1 MMKKIDKIKEI
12 RNILDLERKANRS
25 IALVPTMGFLHEGH
39 LSLIKEARQNN
50 DIVVVS
56 IFVNPTQFGPNED
69 LETYPRDLERDAELC
84 EQEGV
89 DYIFNPSV
97 EEMYGKDYATYVIT
111 ESDLTNKLCGAS
123 REGHFK
129 GVMSV
134 VTKLFNIIGPDNAY
148 FGRKDY
154 QQVAV
159 IKKMVRDL
167 NIPVHVIDCPIV
179 READGLAMSSRN
191 TYLSFEER
199 KDALVLNRSL
209 KEAKERILKGE
220 KDKKV
225 IRQEILDKINKIPY
239 SDIDYVEILD
249 AITLEDIETIDK
261 DVVIALAVKIGQPR
275 LIDNIIVEG

>member
-1 MMKKIDKIKEI
+1 MRTIEKIDEI
-12 RNILDLERKANRS
+12 RSVLDLERKANRS
-25 IALVPTMGFLHEGH
+25 IALVPTMGFLHAGH
-39 LSLIKEARQNN
+39 LSLIKEARKNN

-69 LETYPRDLERDAELC
+69 LETYPRDLNRDQNLC
-84 EQEGV
+84 EEEGV

-97 EEMYGKDYATYVIT
+97 EEMYSEDYATYVIT
-111 ESDLTNKLCGAS
+111 ESDITNKLCGAS

-134 VTKLFNIIGPDNAY
+134 VTKLFNIIGPEKAY

-167 NIPVHVIDCPIV
+167 NIPVQIIDCPIV
-179 READGLAMSSRN
+179 RESDGLAMSSRN
-191 TYLSFEER
+191 TYLSPKER
-199 KDALVLNRSL
+199 KDALVLSRSL
-209 KEAKERILKGE
+209 KEAKESILNGE
-220 KDKKV
+220 KNKKV
-225 IRQEILDKINKIPY
+225 IRKEILDKINEIPY
-239 SDIDYVEILD
+239 SEIDYVEILD
-249 AITLEDIETIDK
+249 ATTLEDIETIDR
-261 DVVIALAVKIGQPR
+261 DVVIALAVKIGKPR

>member
-1 MMKKIDKIKEI
+1 MKKIEKINEI

-50 DIVVVS
+50 AIVVVS

-69 LETYPRDLERDAELC
+69 LETYPRDIERDSKLC
-84 EQEGV
+84 EQEGA

-97 EEMYGKDYATYVIT
+97 EEMYGEDYATYVIT
-111 ESDLTNKLCGAS
+111 ESDITNKLCGAS

-134 VTKLFNIIGPDNAY
+134 VTKLFNIIQPDNAY

-167 NIPVHVIDCPIV
+167 NIPVNIIDSPIV

-191 TYLSFEER
+191 TYLSSEER
-199 KDALVLNRSL
+199 KDALVLNCSL

-220 KDKKV
+220 KNKKV
-225 IRQEILDKINKIPY
+225 IREEILDKINEIPY
-239 SDIDYVEILD
+239 SEIDYVEILD
-249 AITLEDIETIDK
+249 ATTLEDIETIDR
-261 DVVIALAVKIGQPR
+261 DVVIALAVKIGKPR
-275 LIDNIIVEG
+275 LIDNIVVEG

>member
-1 MMKKIDKIKEI
+1 MRTIEKIDAI

-25 IALVPTMGFLHEGH
+25 IALVPTMGFLHAGH
-39 LSLIKEARQNN
+39 LSLIKEARKNN

-69 LETYPRDLERDAELC
+69 LETYPRDLNRDQKLC
-84 EQEGV
+84 EKEGV

-97 EEMYGKDYATYVIT
+97 KEMYGQDYATYVIT
-111 ESDLTNKLCGAS
+111 ESDITNKLCGAS

-134 VTKLFNIIGPDNAY
+134 VTKLFNIIGPDRAY

-167 NIPVHVIDCPIV
+167 NIPIKIIDCPIV
-179 READGLAMSSRN
+179 RESDGLAMSSRN
-191 TYLSFEER
+191 TYLSPKER
-199 KDALVLNRSL
+199 KDALVLSRSL
-209 KEAKERILKGE
+209 KKAKENILNGE
-220 KDKKV
+220 KNKNV
-225 IRQEILDKINKIPY
+225 IRQEILDKINEIPY
-239 SDIDYVEILD
+239 SEIDYVEILD
-249 AITLEDIETIDK
+249 AKTLEDIETIDRS
-261 DVVIALAVKIGQPR
+261 VVIALAVKIGKPR

>member
-1 MMKKIDKIKEI
+1 MKKIEKINEI

-50 DIVVVS
+50 AIVVVS

-69 LETYPRDLERDAELC
+69 LETYPRDIERDSKLC
-84 EQEGV
+84 EQEGA

-97 EEMYGKDYATYVIT
+97 EEMYGEDYATYVIT
-111 ESDLTNKLCGAS
+111 ESDITNKLCGAS

-134 VTKLFNIIGPDNAY
+134 VTKLFNIIQPDNAY

-167 NIPVHVIDCPIV
+167 NIPVNIIDSPIV

-191 TYLSFEER
+191 TYLSSEER

-220 KDKKV
+220 KNKKV
-225 IRQEILDKINKIPY
+225 IREEILDKINEIPY
-239 SDIDYVEILD
+239 SEIDYVEILD
-249 AITLEDIETIDK
+249 ATTLEDIETIDR
-261 DVVIALAVKIGQPR
+261 DVVIALAVKIGKPR
-275 LIDNIIVEG
+275 LIDNIVVEG

>member
-1 MMKKIDKIKEI
+1 MRTIEKIDEI
-12 RNILDLERKANRS
+12 RSVLDSERKANHS
-25 IALVPTMGFLHEGH
+25 IALVPTMGFLHAGH
-39 LSLIKEARQNN
+39 LSLIKEARKNN

-69 LETYPRDLERDAELC
+69 LETYPRDLNRDQELC
-84 EQEGV
+84 KQEGV

-97 EEMYGKDYATYVIT
+97 KEMYGEDYATYVIT
-111 ESDLTNKLCGAS
+111 ESDITNKLCGAS

-134 VTKLFNIIGPDNAY
+134 VTKLFNIIGPEKAY

-167 NIPVHVIDCPIV
+167 NIHVQIIDCPIV
-179 READGLAMSSRN
+179 RESDGLAMSSRN
-191 TYLSFEER
+191 TYLSPKER
-199 KDALVLNRSL
+199 KDALVLSRSL
-209 KEAKERILKGE
+209 KEAKESILNGE
-220 KDKKV
+220 KNKKV
-225 IRQEILDKINKIPY
+225 IREEILDKINEIPY
-239 SDIDYVEILD
+239 SEIDYVEILD
-249 AITLEDIETIDK
+249 ATTLEDIETIDR
-261 DVVIALAVKIGQPR
+261 DVVIALAVKIGKPR

>member
-1 MMKKIDKIKEI
+1 MKTIDKIDEI
-12 RNILDLERKANRS
+12 RNILDLERKVNRS

-39 LSLIKEARQNN
+39 LSLIKEARKNN

-56 IFVNPTQFGPNED
+56 IFVNPTQFGPGED
-69 LETYPRDLERDAELC
+69 LETYPRDINRDQNLC
-84 EQEGV
+84 KNEGV

-97 EEMYGKDYATYVIT
+97 DEMYEDNYATYVIT
-111 ESDLTNKLCGAS
+111 ESNITNKLCGAS

-134 VTKLFNIIGPDNAY
+134 VTKLFNIIRPSKAY

-159 IKKMVRDL
+159 IKKMVNDL
-167 NIPVHVIDCPIV
+167 NIPVEIIDCPIV
-179 READGLAMSSRN
+179 RESDGLAMSSRN
-191 TYLSFEER
+191 TYLEPNER
-199 KDALVLNRSL
+199 KDALVLNESL

-220 KDKKV
+220 KNKKV
-225 IRQEILDKINKIPY
+225 IREEILDKINEIPY
-239 SDIDYVEILD
+239 SEIDYVEILD
-249 AITLEDIETIDK
+249 AKTLENIEIIDR
-261 DVVIALAVKIGQPR
+261 DVVIALAVKIGKPR

>member
-1 MMKKIDKIKEI
+1 MKTIEKIDEI

-25 IALVPTMGFLHEGH
+25 IALVPTMGFLHAGH

-69 LETYPRDLERDAELC
+69 LETYPRDINRDQNLC
-84 EQEGV
+84 EEEGV

-97 EEMYGKDYATYVIT
+97 QEMYDEDYATYVVT
-111 ESDLTNKLCGAS
+111 ESDLTDKLCGAS

-134 VTKLFNIIGPDNAY
+134 VTKLFNIIGPDKAY

-167 NIPVHVIDCPIV
+167 NIPVKIIDCPIV
-179 READGLAMSSRN
+179 RESDGLAMSSRN
-191 TYLSFEER
+191 TYLSPKER
-199 KDALVLNRSL
+199 KDALVLSRSL
-209 KEAKERILKGE
+209 KEARERILKGE
-220 KDKKV
+220 KNKKV
-225 IRQEILDKINKIPY
+225 IRQEILDKINEIPY
-239 SDIDYVEILD
+239 SEIDYVEILD
-249 AITLEDIETIDK
+249 AKTLEDIEIIDR
-261 DVVIALAVKIGQPR
+261 DVVIALAVKIGKPR

>member
-1 MMKKIDKIKEI
+1 MKKIEKINEI
-12 RNILDLERKANRS
+12 RSILDLERKANRS

-50 DIVVVS
+50 AIVVVS

-69 LETYPRDLERDAELC
+69 LETYPRDIERDSKLC
-84 EQEGV
+84 EQEGA

-97 EEMYGKDYATYVIT
+97 EEMYGEDYATYVIT
-111 ESDLTNKLCGAS
+111 ESDITNKLCGAS

-134 VTKLFNIIGPDNAY
+134 VTKLFNIIQPDNAY

-167 NIPVHVIDCPIV
+167 NIPVNIIDSPIV

-191 TYLSFEER
+191 TYLSSEER

-220 KDKKV
+220 KNKKV
-225 IRQEILDKINKIPY
+225 IREEILDKINEIPY
-239 SDIDYVEILD
+239 SEIDYVEILD
-249 AITLEDIETIDK
+249 ATTLEDIETIDR
-261 DVVIALAVKIGQPR
+261 DVVIALAVKIGKPR
-275 LIDNIIVEG
+275 LIDNIVVEG

>member
-1 MMKKIDKIKEI
+1 MKRIEKINEI
-12 RNILDLERKANRS
+12 RNILDLERKANHS

-69 LETYPRDLERDAELC
+69 LETYPRDINRDVNLC

-97 EEMYGKDYATYVIT
+97 EEMYGEDYATYVIT
-111 ESDLTNKLCGAS
+111 ESDITNKLCGAS

-134 VTKLFNIIGPDNAY
+134 VTKLFNIIGPDKAY

-167 NIPVHVIDCPIV
+167 NIPVEIIDCPIV
-179 READGLAMSSRN
+179 RESDGLAMSSRN
-191 TYLSFEER
+191 TYLTPKER

-220 KDKKV
+220 KNKDV
-225 IRQEILDKINKIPY
+225 IREEILDKINEIPY
-239 SDIDYVEILD
+239 SEIDYVEILD
-249 AITLEDIETIDK
+249 ATTLENIETIDR
-261 DVVIALAVKIGQPR
+261 DVVIALAVKIGKPR
-275 LIDNIIVEG
+275 LIDNIVVEG

>member
-1 MMKKIDKIKEI
+1 MRTIEKIDEIK
-12 RNILDLERKANRS
+12 NILDLERKANRS
-25 IALVPTMGFLHEGH
+25 IALVPTMGFLHAGH
-39 LSLIKEARQNN
+39 LSLIKEARKNN

-69 LETYPRDLERDAELC
+69 LETYPRDINRDQELC
-84 EQEGV
+84 KQEGV

-97 EEMYGKDYATYVIT
+97 KEMYGEDYATYVIT
-111 ESDLTNKLCGAS
+111 ESDITNKLCGAS

-134 VTKLFNIIGPDNAY
+134 VTKLFNIIGPDKAY

-167 NIPVHVIDCPIV
+167 NIPVEIIDCPIV
-179 READGLAMSSRN
+179 RESDGLAMSSRN
-191 TYLSFEER
+191 TYLSPKER
-199 KDALVLNRSL
+199 KDALVLSRSL
-209 KEAKERILKGE
+209 KEAKESILNGE
-220 KDKKV
+220 KNKEV
-225 IRQEILDKINKIPY
+225 IREEILDKINEIPY
-239 SDIDYVEILD
+239 SEIDYVEILD
-249 AITLEDIETIDK
+249 ATTLEDIETIDR
-261 DVVIALAVKIGQPR
+261 DVVIALAVKIGKPR

>member
-1 MMKKIDKIKEI
+1 MRTIEKIDEI
-12 RNILDLERKANRS
+12 RNILDLERKVNHS
-25 IALVPTMGFLHEGH
+25 IALVPTMGFLHAGH
-39 LSLIKEARQNN
+39 LSLIKEARKSN

-69 LETYPRDLERDAELC
+69 LETYPRDINRDQNLC
-84 EQEGV
+84 EKEGV

-97 EEMYGKDYATYVIT
+97 KEMYGEDYATYVIT
-111 ESDLTNKLCGAS
+111 ESDITNKLCGAS

-134 VTKLFNIIGPDNAY
+134 VTKLFNIIGPDRAY

-167 NIPVHVIDCPIV
+167 NIPVEIIDCPIV
-179 READGLAMSSRN
+179 RESDGLAMSSRN
-191 TYLSFEER
+191 TYLSPKER
-199 KDALVLNRSL
+199 KDALVLSRSL
-209 KEAKERILKGE
+209 KEAKESILSGK
-220 KDKKV
+220 KNKKV
-225 IRQEILDKINKIPY
+225 IREEILDKINEIPY
-239 SDIDYVEILD
+239 SEIDYVEILD
-249 AITLEDIETIDK
+249 ATTLEDIETIDR
-261 DVVIALAVKIGQPR
+261 DVVIALAVKIGKPR

>member
-1 MMKKIDKIKEI
+1 MKRIEKINEI
-12 RNILDLERKANRS
+12 RNILDLERKANHS

-69 LETYPRDLERDAELC
+69 LETYPRDINRDVNLC

-97 EEMYGKDYATYVIT
+97 EEMYGEDYATYVIT
-111 ESDLTNKLCGAS
+111 ESDITNKLCGAS

-134 VTKLFNIIGPDNAY
+134 VTKLFNIIGPDKAY

-167 NIPVHVIDCPIV
+167 NIPVEIIDCPIV
-179 READGLAMSSRN
+179 RESDGLAMSSRN
-191 TYLSFEER
+191 TYLTPKER

-220 KDKKV
+220 KNKDV
-225 IRQEILDKINKIPY
+225 IREEILDKINEIPY
-239 SDIDYVEILD
+239 SEIDYVEILD
-249 AITLEDIETIDK
+249 AKNLEDIETIDR
-261 DVVIALAVKIGQPR
+261 DVVIALAVKIGKPR

>member
-1 MMKKIDKIKEI
+1 MRTIEKINEI

-25 IALVPTMGFLHEGH
+25 IALVPTMGFLHAGH
-39 LSLIKEARQNN
+39 LSLIKEARKSN

-69 LETYPRDLERDAELC
+69 LETYPRDINRDQNLC
-84 EQEGV
+84 KKEGV

-97 EEMYGKDYATYVIT
+97 KEMYGEDYATYVIT
-111 ESDLTNKLCGAS
+111 ESDITNKLCGAS

-134 VTKLFNIIGPDNAY
+134 VTKLFNIIGPDQAY

-167 NIPVHVIDCPIV
+167 NIPVEIIDCPIV
-179 READGLAMSSRN
+179 RESDGLAMSSRN
-191 TYLSFEER
+191 TYLSPKER
-199 KDALVLNRSL
+199 KDALVLSRSL
-209 KEAKERILKGE
+209 KEAKESILKGE
-220 KDKKV
+220 KNKKV
-225 IRQEILDKINKIPY
+225 IREEILDKINEIPY
-239 SDIDYVEILD
+239 SEIDYVEILD
-249 AITLEDIETIDK
+249 ATTLEDVETIDR
-261 DVVIALAVKIGQPR
+261 DVVIALAVKIGKPR